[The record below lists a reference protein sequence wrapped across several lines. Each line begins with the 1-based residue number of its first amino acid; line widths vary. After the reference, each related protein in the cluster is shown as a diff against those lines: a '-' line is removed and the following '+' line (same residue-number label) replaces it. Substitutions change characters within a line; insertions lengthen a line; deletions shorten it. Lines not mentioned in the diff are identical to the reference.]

1 MKGLK
6 IMLLGFAFLLFALM
20 GTIMNSD
27 FGFILFVIGS
37 ILGLIFCIYG
47 CFDKQLSAFFK
58 NTLDDKNTDEQS
70 SEK

>member
-47 CFDKQLSAFFK
+47 CFDKQLSAFFQ

>member
-27 FGFILFVIGS
+27 FGFYLFVIGS

-47 CFDKQLSAFFK
+47 CFDKQLSAWLK
-58 NTLDDKNTDEQS
+58 NNLDDKNKDEQS
-70 SEK
+70 SDE

>member
-6 IMLLGFAFLLFALM
+6 IMLLGFAFLMFALM

-27 FGFILFVIGS
+27 FGFYLFVIGS

-47 CFDKQLSAFFK
+47 CFDKQLSALFK
-58 NTLDDKNTDEQS
+58 NNLDDENKDEQS
-70 SEK
+70 SDE